1 MLLGHPIHHNFTTYW
16 WLLQGIGSLIKASPN
31 VGLEPTTLRLRV
43 WCSTDWASRAD
54 VLQRLNGLCLKYD
67 VMKQNKTTHTILN
80 GKWIPIL
87 RTVSIFVA
95 QWSSGM
101 ILALGARGPGFES
114 RLSPAFSLFF
124 LSPLP
129 PSNRNIALGDIG
141 SSLHKRCRNT
151 HQTKRRAPPRNISH
165 ASSHFTWKV
174 RFYRD
179 LNSDRWIQSPE
190 C

>member
-1 MLLGHPIHHNFTTYW
+1 M
-16 WLLQGIGSLIKASPN
+16 
-31 VGLEPTTLRLRV
+31 
-43 WCSTDWASRAD
+43 
-54 VLQRLNGLCLKYD
+54 LQRLNGLCLKYD

-114 RLSPAFSLFF
+114 RLSPSFDEFF
-124 LSPLP
+124 PGKWP
-129 PSNRNIALGDIG
+129 PKLVFCADVA
-141 SSLHKRCRNT
+141 K
-151 HQTKRRAPPRNISH
+151 
-165 ASSHFTWKV
+165 F